1 MTLLAINTCENNCAV
16 LVRTQA
22 GDTLCTI
29 EMRTGHD
36 RALAEL
42 TQQTLQAADVSP
54 QSIERIAVSVGPGS
68 FTGVRIGVAFARA
81 LALSCSA
88 EIVGVQLLEVLATQA
103 LTSGAELGVGLRDIG
118 RRQLGWCAI
127 SPKGM
132 EQPPIVCEPGQ
143 LQREVR
149 TLAAGRSW
157 AAFGDSNCGFEP
169 VKGRPQVS
177 MTSLAEM
184 AQAADLDAN
193 PAVPWYGRAP
203 DAKLPGGID
212 PWA

>member
-1 MTLLAINTCENNCAV
+1 MALLAINTCENTCAV

-22 GDTLCTI
+22 GDTLRTI

-42 TQQTLQAADVSP
+42 TGQTLKAASVSA
-54 QSIERIAVSVGPGS
+54 QNIERIAVSIGPGS

-88 EIVGVQLLEVLATQA
+88 EIVGVHLLEVLATQA
-103 LTSGAELGVGLRDIG
+103 LTSGVELGIGLRDIG
-118 RRQLGWCAI
+118 RGQLGWCALG
-127 SPKGM
+127 PQGL
-132 EQPPIVCEPGQ
+132 EQLPTVCEPEQ
-143 LQREVR
+143 LPDALLA
-149 TLAAGRSW
+149 LAAGRAW
-157 AAFGDSNCGFEP
+157 TVFGDTSCGIEP
-169 VKGRPQVS
+169 VEDCPQVS
-177 MTSLAEM
+177 MSVLANV
-184 AQAADLDAN
+184 AQVAALATN